1 MSHIRGYYCIL
12 NIINHPVFSYL
23 KVMLLIGFIVR
34 NHTGHYGPYFNHWY
48 QCQFFKGFSI
58 QNFQR
63 FSLFSNYSNSVN
75 IWARRMSFFFKQ
87 VRISPEIDWY
97 HYQSASAA
105 PNGIVRHRIKTD
117 QFSRSVTSEP
127 TVPPLRL
134 RGLRNFWMVPYLIS
148 IT

>member
-63 FSLFSNYSNSVN
+63 FSLFSNRSNSVN
-75 IWARRMSFFFKQ
+75 IWARKMFVFLTGQNFARNLSFKFHKDQSFRWGDIAHFVTLYNLEVKIFFFFSSWIIAKS
-87 VRISPEIDWY
+87 IFSPLKW
-97 HYQSASAA
+97 S
-105 PNGIVRHRIKTD
+105 T
-117 QFSRSVTSEP
+117 
-127 TVPPLRL
+127 
-134 RGLRNFWMVPYLIS
+134 
-148 IT
+148 